1 MKYPVLNSASYILVN
16 TPDMVIHNGTTQTT
30 ERLSNPDSEYLRKI
44 PSHIRKYEEVL
55 NYIPNQVYIGNMN
68 PSDLRDK
75 KLPWYDLNSDTKERY
90 GKFGEIMP
98 QDEFI
103 GLLKIS
109 DSFNLVLLEKSF
121 TNDIKNK
128 LSSHKLLSKDVY
140 KLGEGNEI
148 EKIKNE
154 IEKNGAES
162 LYNNGSIVGC
172 VKKAHDIDVNLTS
185 HIMFENLVVK
195 ASGYLAF
202 AHLLNNTNKQA
213 EDIDY
218 VIECSEEACGDMNQR
233 GGGNFAK
240 AIAE

>member
-154 IEKNGAES
+154 IEKN
-162 LYNNGSIVGC
+162 
-172 VKKAHDIDVNLTS
+172 
-185 HIMFENLVVK
+185 
-195 ASGYLAF
+195 
-202 AHLLNNTNKQA
+202 
-213 EDIDY
+213 
-218 VIECSEEACGDMNQR
+218 
-233 GGGNFAK
+233 
-240 AIAE
+240 